1 MVLFNEDVQPK
12 NIIIEG
18 PPRVGK
24 TTVVQKVLSLVKV
37 RCGGFFSQALTRD
50 FYTNFRLVTVEGPNR
65 SVSSQEL
72 LRRFDIPGLVG
83 FNLEDLENFAAPSIA
98 RALETADVV
107 VIDQLGTLETRS
119 AKFRTMVEEVL
130 DSPKIC
136 LATMT
141 ISNEPFIQAIRSR
154 KDIVT
159 YPISRENRCS
169 LAEDIARHIHDL
181 AWKRAEPLAQKE
193 AAAE

>member
-1 MVLFNEDVQPK
+1 VEPLSK
-12 NIIIEG
+12 NILIQG

-24 TTVVQKVLSLVKV
+24 TTVVQKVLSMVKV

-83 FNLEDLENFAAPSIA
+83 FNLEDLESFGNPSLA
-98 RALETADVV
+98 RALETATVV
-107 VIDQLGTLETRS
+107 VIDQLGTLETQS
-119 AKFRTMVEEVL
+119 EKFRRVVTQVL

-141 ISNEPFIQAIRSR
+141 LSNEAYLEAIRTR
-154 KDIVT
+154 PDVT
-159 YPISRENRCS
+159 SYEITRANRS
-169 LAEDIARHIHDL
+169 TLAEEITRHIHAL
-181 AWKRAEPLAQKE
+181 CFEPR
-193 AAAE
+193 AAEAP